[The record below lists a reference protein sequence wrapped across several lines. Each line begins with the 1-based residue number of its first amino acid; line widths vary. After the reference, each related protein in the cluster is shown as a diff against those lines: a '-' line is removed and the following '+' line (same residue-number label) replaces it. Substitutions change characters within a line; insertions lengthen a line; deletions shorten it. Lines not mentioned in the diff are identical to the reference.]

1 MLSSIIW
8 TPLVAGLIGLLVPK
22 RFAPWVAMFGAVIT
36 LGLSIGVLA
45 GFDPDGGTQYVT
57 DVAWIPGLGVD
68 YSLGVDGISIFL
80 VLLTAVAWIPAVAF
94 SALRKVERPA
104 LFYFMLLAGQ
114 TATLGAFLAK
124 DLLLFVLFFDLMI
137 VPFYFLFGIW
147 GRDRGGAADPG
158 RSPGNGIVTVQ
169 SATLKMI
176 VFTLIGSLLM
186 LVGAVAAAV
195 TAADGGELSFAMSDI
210 AARGIP
216 EGSQQWIFWC
226 FAAAFLVK
234 MPAFPLHG
242 WMPDAYRAAPLP
254 ALAVFS
260 AVLSKVG
267 AFGFLAV
274 VLPIMPEASADF
286 QTPMLA
292 IAVAAI
298 IYGSAMAFTTTDLR
312 LVLGFSS
319 VAQLGFILAGVFA
332 INETGANG
340 AVLQM
345 INHGLVVVPAF
356 LIVALIAERTGS
368 EELGPMGGL
377 AKRAPVFAVIFLI
390 VTMATLAIP
399 ASANFIGEF
408 FILNGLF
415 QIDAAWAIVA
425 SSGVALAAFYALRMY
440 QRTMH
445 NPLPEGADSREVS
458 LRDGL
463 VIAPMVLI
471 VVVLAFCPQLVINET
486 SAATDSTVSVVN
498 SLAGEDV
505 GQ

>member
-8 TPLVAGLIGLLVPK
+8 TPLIFGLIGLLVPR
-22 RFAPWVAMFGAVIT
+22 RFAAWVATFGAVIT
-36 LGLSIGVLA
+36 LGLAIGVLA
-45 GFDPDGGTQYVT
+45 DFDPDGGMQYVT
-57 DVAWIPGLGVD
+57 DVTWISGLGVN
-68 YSLGVDGISIFL
+68 YSLGIDGVSIFL
-80 VLLTAVAWIPAVAF
+80 VLLTAVAWIPAIAF
-94 SALRKVERPA
+94 SALRGVERPG
-104 LFYFMLLAGQ
+104 LYFFMLAAGE
-114 TATLGAFLAK
+114 TATLGAFLAQ

-147 GRDRGGAADPG
+147 GRDRGGEDDFAGSAG
-158 RSPGNGIVTVQ
+158 RGVVTVQ

-186 LVGAVAAAV
+186 LVGAIAAAV
-195 TAADGGELSFAMSDI
+195 IAADGGELTFSMEAI
-210 AARGIP
+210 AARGLP
-216 EGSQQWIFWC
+216 DGSQNWIFWF

-267 AFGFLAV
+267 AYGFLRV
-274 VLPIMPEASADF
+274 VLPMLPDAAELF
-286 QTPMLA
+286 QATMLVLA
-292 IAVAAI
+292 IASI
-298 IYGSAMAFTTTDLR
+298 IYGSAMAFTKTDLR

-319 VAQLGFILAGVFA
+319 VAQLGFITAGIFA
-332 INETGANG
+332 FELSGAEG

-377 AKRAPVFAVIFLI
+377 AKKAPVFAAIFLI
-390 VTMATLAIP
+390 VAMATLAIP

-408 FILNGLF
+408 YILNGLF
-415 QIDAAWAIVA
+415 QVDAAWAIVA
-425 SSGVALAAFYALRMY
+425 SVGVALAAFYALRMY
-440 QRTMH
+440 QLTMH
-445 NPLPEGADSREVS
+445 NPLPEGADSREIS
-458 LRDGL
+458 LRDAL
-463 VIAPMVLI
+463 VLIPMVGI
-471 VVVLAFCPQLVINET
+471 VVVLAFCPQLIIH
-486 SAATDSTVSVVN
+486 DSEPAVESSVAVVREV
-498 SLAGEDV
+498 AK
-505 GQ
+505 

>member
-8 TPLVAGLIGLLVPK
+8 APLVFGLIGLLVPK
-22 RFAPWVAMFGAVIT
+22 RLTPWVAALGAVVT

-45 GFDPDGGTQYVT
+45 GFDPDGGMQYVT
-57 DVAWIPGLGVD
+57 DVSWIPGLGVD
-68 YSLGVDGISIFL
+68 YSLGIDGVSIFL
-80 VLLTAVAWIPAVAF
+80 VLLTTIAWIPAIGF
-94 SALRKVERPA
+94 SALRGTERPA
-104 LFYFMLLAGQ
+104 LFYLMLLAGE
-114 TATLGAFLAK
+114 TSTLGAFLAQ

-147 GRDRGGAADPG
+147 GRDRGGEDDPEK
-158 RSPGNGIVTVQ
+158 SPGNGKVTVQ

-186 LVGAVAAAV
+186 LVGAIAAAV
-195 TAADGGELSFAMSDI
+195 ISADGGELTFSI
-210 AARGIP
+210 QTIVARGLP
-216 EGSQQWIFWC
+216 AGSQNWIFWF

-242 WMPDAYRAAPLP
+242 WMPDSYRAAPLP

-267 AFGFLAV
+267 AYGFLRV
-274 VLPIMPEASADF
+274 VLPMMPEASDLF
-286 QTPMLA
+286 QTTMLVLA
-292 IAVAAI
+292 ICSIV
-298 IYGSAMAFTTTDLR
+298 YGSAMAFTKTDLR

-319 VAQLGFILAGVFA
+319 VAQLGFITAGIFA
-332 INETGANG
+332 FNGSGAEG

-345 INHGLVVVPAF
+345 VNHGLVVVPAF

-377 AKRAPVFAVIFLI
+377 AKKAPVFAVIFLI

-399 ASANFIGEF
+399 ASGNFIGEF

-415 QIDAAWAIVA
+415 QVDAAWAIVA
-425 SSGVALAAFYALRMY
+425 SVGVALAAFYALRMY
-440 QRTMH
+440 QLTMH
-445 NPLPEGADSREVS
+445 NPLPEGSDTREIS
-458 LRDGL
+458 LRDAL
-463 VIAPMVLI
+463 VVIPMVAI
-471 VVVLAFCPQLVINET
+471 VVVLAFCPQLIIHGSEPAVD
-486 SAATDSTVSVVN
+486 SAVAVVKEV
-498 SLAGEDV
+498 A
-505 GQ
+505 Q